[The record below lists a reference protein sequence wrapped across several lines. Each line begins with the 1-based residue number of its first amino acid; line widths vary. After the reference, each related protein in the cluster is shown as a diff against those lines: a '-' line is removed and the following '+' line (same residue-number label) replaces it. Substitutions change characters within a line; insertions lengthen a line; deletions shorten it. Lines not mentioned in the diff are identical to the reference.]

1 MQTTLSHASIGF
13 GSDALIDVENAT
25 TAKIN
30 ADAFLTGEWRRCME
44 SLPSSREKRSG
55 VMKVASRGVKA
66 VDAQGYLMSFEMR
79 LQKVALINT
88 QW

>member
-1 MQTTLSHASIGF
+1 
-13 GSDALIDVENAT
+13 
-25 TAKIN
+25 
-30 ADAFLTGEWRRCME
+30 ME

-66 VDAQGYLMSFEMR
+66 VDAQVYLMSFEIR

-88 QW
+88 PW